1 MKDLENAMV
10 TGYGGYGGNSN
21 RFDELKVIDRC
32 LWCDE
37 EITEQD
43 EYYTDE
49 LNSYCS
55 VECFCKSHGLKKVNE
70 DV

>member
-1 MKDLENAMV
+1 MGLENAMV
-10 TGYGGYGGNSN
+10 TGYGGYGGNSSV
-21 RFDELKVIDRC
+21 FEELKVIDRC
-32 LWCDE
+32 FECNE

-55 VECFCKSHGLKKVNE
+55 VECFCESYGLRKVNE